1 MTKTIYHNTFISVT
15 KTLPLRGRWRGLLRG
30 RWRGLLFLLFLSLPS
45 WAAKGLTDDQLKNL
59 CRNIG
64 LAVQNCETDEARMQ
78 ALNKETEA
86 FAQTA
91 DISKITAKQVD
102 LLFDTG
108 GASLDKLL
116 RVWMEPT
123 LQARAKNE
131 AVFAFYA
138 WKYLPENDGFMHG
151 ENETAVFLNFL
162 SAKDMPKAVAAKGD
176 IAVDVIN
183 AMVTMKDRNWH
194 TDGFVDG
201 MKRFME
207 CQFSDQAVMECV
219 KVFNSVMRV
228 DTIDAGIREHF
239 RKQCLAKYTALAASI
254 DNARKQK
261 QCKEQ
266 IKYLEG
272 PFASGKLIG
281 GKAPE
286 LHFLSSPLQTSPSGG
301 FSQLLSRFTEDTG
314 DGFVKYKVTKLSD
327 FYLSPSGEAEG
338 GPIIM
343 LDFWG
348 TKCVPCLQSFP
359 EVAEIQ
365 KHFEGKDVIILGVT
379 SLQGYFVDTPNKRT
393 IQCRNNPEKE
403 LSLFPDYMK
412 AMKMTWTVG
421 ITEEDVMNTDYGALA
436 IPHIVIIDKQGNV
449 RHNAVNADKETKIK
463 LIEELL

>member
-1 MTKTIYHNTFISVT
+1 MTTINYHNTFISVT
-15 KTLPLRGRWRGLLRG
+15 KALPLGGSWRGLLPWS
-30 RWRGLLFLLFLSLPS
+30 WRGLLLFLLLLSLPT
-45 WAAKGLTDDQLKNL
+45 WAAKAPTDDQLKDF
-59 CRNIG
+59 CRSVGVAIQGCENDDAR
-64 LAVQNCETDEARMQ
+64 LATF
-78 ALNKETEA
+78 NKEADA
-86 FAQTA
+86 FAKTA
-91 DISKITAKQVD
+91 DISKISAQQVE
-102 LLFDTG
+102 LLFETG
-108 GASLDKLL
+108 GTTLGHLL
-116 RVWMEPT
+116 RVWLEPT
-123 LQARAKNE
+123 LQSRAGSE
-131 AVFAFYA
+131 AIFAFYA
-138 WKYLPENDGFMHG
+138 WKYLPENDNFMHG
-151 ENETAVFLNFL
+151 EKETASFLTFL
-162 SAKDMPKAVAAKGD
+162 SAKDMQKVVAENA
-176 IAVDVIN
+176 DVALDVFN

-194 TDGFVDG
+194 TEGFVDG
-201 MKRFME
+201 MKRFMDSKFPE
-207 CQFSDQAVMECV
+207 QTVMECV

-261 QCKEQ
+261 QCQEQ

-286 LHFLSSPLQTSPSGG
+286 LHFLRVMKQQGDSVAALGVKSLGD
-301 FSQLLSRFTEDTG
+301 LTG
-314 DGFVKYKVTKLSD
+314 KV
-327 FYLSPSGEAEG
+327 
-338 GPIIM
+338 IM

-365 KHFEGKDVIILGVT
+365 KHFEGKDVVILGVT
-379 SLQGYFVDTPNKRT
+379 SLQGYFIDTPNKRT

-403 LSLFPDYMK
+403 MSLFPDYMK
-412 AMKMTWTVG
+412 AMGMTWTVG
-421 ITEEDVMNTDYGALA
+421 ISEEDVMNTDYGALA